1 MKTRMGHFG
10 WILVLLLSSVSWAG
24 FARAQEANYPTKPI
38 TLIVPYGP
46 GGIVDVGARIFVD
59 SFSRELKVP
68 VIIANR
74 AGGSGTIGAQAMLN
88 ARPNGYTLLATAGAS
103 IIAAVQLSKELPF
116 DPRKDMAPIAHIAD
130 APDALSI
137 GKNTPINSF
146 AEFVKYGLANPGKL
160 RGGTAGIGSE
170 PDIMLRSILKNTKIQ
185 SKVVPYP
192 AVGPLVTAIMGG
204 HLDWMTL
211 SLPATRAYQKSGDVK
226 IVLLTRRSS
235 DLPGVPSGHDV
246 GYPDISFNT
255 WMGLLAGAKTPKPI
269 IDRLVAAAASAS
281 KDPEVAKKL
290 SDAGFSIDFKGP
302 DALSKLIAYQW
313 GIFAEIAK
321 EGNFKSE

>member
-1 MKTRMGHFG
+1 MGHFG
-10 WILVLLLSSVSWAG
+10 WILVLVASGVLWAG
-24 FARAQEANYPTKPI
+24 FAPAQEANYPTKPI

-74 AGGSGTIGAQAMLN
+74 PGGSGIVGAQAMLN
-88 ARPNGYTLLATAGAS
+88 ASPNGYTLLATAGAS
-103 IIAAVQLSKELPF
+103 IISAVQLSKELPF
-116 DPRKDMAPIAHIAD
+116 DPRKDMAPIAYIAD
-130 APDALSI
+130 APVAMSI
-137 GKNTPINSF
+137 SKNTPINSF
-146 AEFVKYGLANPGKL
+146 AEFLQYGLANPGKL

-170 PDIMLRSILKNTKIQ
+170 PDIMLRGLLKNTKIQ

-211 SLPATRAYQKSGDVK
+211 SFPATRAYQKSGDVK

-235 DLPGVPSGHDV
+235 DLPGVPSGPDV
-246 GYPDISFNT
+246 GYPDVSVST

-269 IDRLVAAAASAS
+269 IDRLVAAAAAAS
-281 KDPEVAKKL
+281 KDREVAKKL

-302 DALSKLIAYQW
+302 DALSKIIANQW
-313 GIFAEIAK
+313 DIFAEVLK
-321 EGNFKSE
+321 EADMKPE